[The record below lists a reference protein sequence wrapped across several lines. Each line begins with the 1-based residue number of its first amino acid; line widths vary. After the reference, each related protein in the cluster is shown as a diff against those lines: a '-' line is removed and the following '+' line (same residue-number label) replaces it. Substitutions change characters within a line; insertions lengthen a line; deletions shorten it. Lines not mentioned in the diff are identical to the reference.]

1 MDERGANI
9 DLVFRNGLKDF
20 EVLPPQEV
28 WNNIQPA
35 IKVKPRSFIL
45 LRTAAMIAIVL
56 SLSFLTY
63 KMSKEVSTVP
73 DSPVLTF
80 NIDSFSPVINP
91 VINEYSSSPSVKTPV
106 FTTGNSKII
115 VTPLQKP
122 LIETEENPILSEGEN
137 TYKPEVLT
145 ISRTNILSFGS
156 SYSLS
161 GPVLTNMTGSNIKSI
176 EVKPVVQQYIP
187 ESSIPNN
194 TEKWSIGAMASP
206 TYYSTFSSG
215 KNGISHQIANAE
227 QSLISYSG
235 GVSLSYKLN
244 KRLSVQT
251 GLYYSSLGQEIDGI
265 NSFGGFQKYDYT
277 KGDHNF
283 AVLTTS
289 GTIFTNNADV
299 FLISTSPDQRILT
312 AYTNDVFDPN
322 KANLE
327 YINNTLIQ
335 NFSFLELPVV
345 LRYKIVDKAVDINL
359 IGGLS
364 YNMMVNNSVYTMV
377 DGGKYSVGTTE
388 GLNMLNVSS
397 SLGMGMEYSFSKKLS
412 FNLEPTFRYY
422 LNPFNEFN
430 GSTTHPYSFGVFSG
444 ISYKF

>member
-9 DLVFRNGLKDF
+9 DLVFRNGLKDY
-20 EVLPPQEV
+20 EVLPPKVV
-28 WNNIQPA
+28 WDSIQPV
-35 IKVKPRSFIL
+35 IKVKQRSFIL

-56 SLSFLTY
+56 TLSFLAY
-63 KMSKEVSTVP
+63 RWSIEVSTVAEN
-73 DSPVLTF
+73 PVF
-80 NIDSFSPVINP
+80 AFEIDSFSPVINP
-91 VINEYSSSPSVKTPV
+91 IINPIPGSPAVRTPV
-106 FTTGNSKII
+106 FISENDKLF
-115 VTPLQKP
+115 VTSLQKS
-122 LIETEENPILSEGEN
+122 LIEIKDNPVPSDSEV
-137 TYKPEVLT
+137 TYIPEALT
-145 ISRTNILSFGS
+145 LSRTNNLSYART
-156 SYSLS
+156 YSLS
-161 GPVLTNMTGSNIKSI
+161 GTILPNLTSSNNRSI
-176 EVKPVVQQYIP
+176 EVKPVVPQYIP
-187 ESSIPNN
+187 ESTANK
-194 TEKWSIGAMASP
+194 TERWSIGAMASP
-206 TYYSTFSSG
+206 TYYSSFSSD

-289 GTIFTNNADV
+289 GTIYTNNADV
-299 FLISTSPDQRILT
+299 FLISTSPGERVLT

-322 KANLE
+322 KANLQ

-335 NFSFLELPVV
+335 SFSFFELPVV

-377 DGGKYSVGTTE
+377 DGGKYPVGKTE
-388 GLNMLNVSS
+388 GLNLLNVSS
-397 SLGMGMEYSFSKKLS
+397 SFGMGMEYSFSKKLS
-412 FNLEPTFRYY
+412 LNLEPTFRYY
-422 LNPFNEFN
+422 LNPFNDFS